1 MWSCCRLWERG
12 AGDTVS
18 AEPHCLRRRQQET
31 LLPLSNKCHWKPV
44 DAQARGACH
53 LWERQKML
61 FFWAIAI
68 LGGSKRRFRQT
79 VVVVGSNERRFH
91 QSLVIARDIRRRYH
105 SYMTIATRNQKMYER
120 KAFACSSRGTA
131 LCQPPYRR
139 IGMALFTNALWQ
151 RGRTPVLRSLGTV
164 FDSLLWKK
172 EYISFVQLRPALCRF
187 GDASGSLALQAI

>member
-1 MWSCCRLWERG
+1 M
-12 AGDTVS
+12 
-18 AEPHCLRRRQQET
+18 
-31 LLPLSNKCHWKPV
+31 

-164 FDSLLWKK
+164 FDSSRERRTILPSTNSPSLWQCIWSYGRPLLWWRRHSV
-172 EYISFVQLRPALCRF
+172 I
-187 GDASGSLALQAI
+187 